1 MEEVIKISEEKRDD
15 MGRFVEGNAGG
26 PGRPKGSLSIMAKIK
41 KYLEDNPNKL
51 DELVQYY
58 ITNEKERSLL
68 LQMIDGKPP
77 QDLNLGQNQELP
89 FTINVIRDDKRKD
102 Y

>member
-1 MEEVIKISEEKRDD
+1 MEEAIKNEEKRDN
-15 MGRFVEGNAGG
+15 MGRFAEGNAGG

-77 QDLNLGQNQELP
+77 QDLNLGQNPELP
-89 FTINVIRDDKRKD
+89 FTINVIKDDK
-102 Y
+102 

>member
-1 MEEVIKISEEKRDD
+1 MEEAIKNEEKRDN
-15 MGRFVEGNAGG
+15 MGRFAEGNAGG

-77 QDLNLGQNQELP
+77 QDLNLGQNPELT
-89 FTINVIRDDKRKD
+89 FTINVIKDDK
-102 Y
+102 